1 MQYLIFDKKESYQ
14 KHQCVCFDI
23 VLFPGLFVFICFVIL
38 FCFVCQCC
46 FLLVDIRCFSQFP
59 RKKVGEKGAIKI
71 QSYTVVSW
79 SFRVNEVLYETP
91 PSHLVRFCF
100 IFTSFVPY
108 KISHT
113 SVSLFQEQIQAEL
126 REELGS
132 LLNSMSHY
140 DSLVDQY
147 KKKVHRKLDYMNR
160 LDHCATSCTA
170 FLAFFKL
177 Y

>member
-1 MQYLIFDKKESYQ
+1 MLFLTCRYSMFLVVSSKKG
-14 KHQCVCFDI
+14 C
-23 VLFPGLFVFICFVIL
+23 
-38 FCFVCQCC
+38 
-46 FLLVDIRCFSQFP
+46 
-59 RKKVGEKGAIKI
+59 EKGAIKI

-91 PSHLVRFCF
+91 PSHLVRFYF